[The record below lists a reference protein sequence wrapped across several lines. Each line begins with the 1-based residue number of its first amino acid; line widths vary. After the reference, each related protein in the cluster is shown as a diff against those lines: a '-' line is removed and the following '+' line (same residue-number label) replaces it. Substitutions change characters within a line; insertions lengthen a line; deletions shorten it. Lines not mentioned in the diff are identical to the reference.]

1 MVVTADVEAFE
12 PDHRV
17 AVARREPGGG
27 AADATEADDGE
38 VAALHGMHRR
48 RSLYC
53 RRMTELRPRPRECGI
68 EIGALPT
75 GSHNAITDVPGLRVG
90 HATIAEHCTGV
101 TVIMPDTLDSMF
113 RHPMAAGTAVL
124 NGAGELT
131 GSLTIREWGTL
142 ETAVVLTATMSVG
155 MAYQGVVEATLRAV
169 PDVVDDVVIPVI
181 GECDDSWLSDP
192 SVMAVQPRHVADAF
206 ADATGSLFDAGAIG
220 AGSGMTCLGWKGGIG
235 TSSRLV
241 DSHTL
246 GVVVMT
252 NFGALERLCVN
263 GSHIGRRFAELGRTG
278 EREAPEGS
286 CIVVIATDAPIL
298 PAQCERIARRAGLG
312 LARTGSVATH
322 GSGEIFLAFST
333 GCRFLRD
340 GRGRVTHDVLSDRD
354 LNGLFEAAVD
364 ATEEAVL
371 DSLFRA
377 TTTIGRHGRV
387 AEALPI
393 DELLE
398 LM

>member
-1 MVVTADVEAFE
+1 M
-12 PDHRV
+12 
-17 AVARREPGGG
+17 
-27 AADATEADDGE
+27 
-38 VAALHGMHRR
+38 MQQ
-48 RSLYC
+48 
-53 RRMTELRPRPRECGI
+53 RPRPRDSGI
-68 EIGALPT
+68 EIGTLPT
-75 GSHNAITDVPGLRVG
+75 GQFNAITDVHGLRVG
-90 HATIAEHCTGV
+90 HATITEHCTGV
-101 TVIMPDTLDSMF
+101 TAIVPDTLDSLF
-113 RHPMAAGTAVL
+113 HHPMAAGTAVL

-131 GSLTIREWGTL
+131 GSLTIGEWGTL
-142 ETAVVLTATMSVG
+142 ETPIVLTATMSVG
-155 MAYQGVVEATLRAV
+155 MAYQGVVEATLRDV
-169 PDVVDDVVIPVI
+169 PSVIDDVVIPVV

-192 SVMAVQPRHVADAF
+192 SAMAVRPHHVAEAF
-206 ADATGSLFDAGAIG
+206 AAASGGVFEAGAIG

-235 TSSRLV
+235 SASRLV
-241 DSHTL
+241 DGHTV
-246 GVVVMT
+246 GVLVMT

-263 GSHIGRRFAELGRTG
+263 GSPVGRRFADLGRSG

-298 PAQCERIARRAGLG
+298 PAQCQRIARRAGLG

-333 GCRFLRD
+333 GARLPRD
-340 GRGRVTHDVLSDRD
+340 GSGLVSRDVLSDRD
-354 LNGLFEAAVD
+354 LNGLFEATVD

-377 TTTIGRHGRV
+377 TTTTGRFGRV

-393 DELLE
+393 DELLD

>member
-1 MVVTADVEAFE
+1 MKQQ
-12 PDHRV
+12 
-17 AVARREPGGG
+17 
-27 AADATEADDGE
+27 
-38 VAALHGMHRR
+38 
-48 RSLYC
+48 
-53 RRMTELRPRPRECGI
+53 RPRPRDCGI
-68 EIGALPT
+68 EIGTLPT
-75 GSHNAITDVPGLRVG
+75 GEFNSITDVQGLRVG

-101 TVIMPDTLDSMF
+101 TAIVPDTLDSLF
-113 RHPMAAGTAVL
+113 QRPMAAGTAVL

-131 GSLTIREWGTL
+131 GSLTIGEWGTL
-142 ETAVVLTATMSVG
+142 ETPIVLTATMSVG
-155 MAYQGVVEATLRAV
+155 MAYQGVVEATLRDV
-169 PDVVDDVVIPVI
+169 PGVVDDVVIPVV

-192 SVMAVQPRHVADAF
+192 SAMAVRPHHVADAF
-206 ADATGSLFDAGAIG
+206 AAAASGAFEAGAIG
-220 AGSGMTCLGWKGGIG
+220 AGSGTTCLGWKGGIG
-235 TSSRLV
+235 TASRRV
-241 DSHTL
+241 DDHTI
-246 GVVVMT
+246 GVLVMT

-263 GSHIGRRFAELGRTG
+263 GSPVGRRFAELGRTG

-298 PAQCERIARRAGLG
+298 PAQCQRVARRAGLG

-322 GSGEIFLAFST
+322 GSGEIFVAFTTAS
-333 GCRFLRD
+333 RLPRD
-340 GRGRVTHDVLSDRD
+340 GRGRISRDVLSDRD

-377 TTTIGRHGRV
+377 TTTTGRFGRI

-393 DELLE
+393 DELLD

>member
-1 MVVTADVEAFE
+1 
-12 PDHRV
+12 
-17 AVARREPGGG
+17 
-27 AADATEADDGE
+27 
-38 VAALHGMHRR
+38 
-48 RSLYC
+48 
-53 RRMTELRPRPRECGI
+53 MTEPRPRPRDCGI
-68 EIGALPT
+68 EIGALPI
-75 GSHNAITDVPGLRVG
+75 GANNAITDVRGLRVG

-101 TVIMPDTLDSMF
+101 TAIVPDTLDSLF
-113 RHPMAAGTAVL
+113 HRPMAAGTAVL

-142 ETAVVLTATMSVG
+142 ETPVVLTATMSVG
-155 MAYQGVVEATLRAV
+155 MAYQGVVEATLREV
-169 PDVVDDVVIPVI
+169 PDAADDVVIPVI

-192 SVMAVQPRHVADAF
+192 SMMVVQPRHVAAAF
-206 ADATGSLFDAGAIG
+206 ADARDNVFDAGAIG

-235 TSSRLV
+235 TASRLA
-241 DSHTL
+241 DGHTL

-263 GSHIGRRFAELGRTG
+263 GSPVGKRFAALGRSG

-298 PAQCERIARRAGLG
+298 PAQCERVARRAGLG
-312 LARTGSVATH
+312 LARTGSVASH

-333 GCRFLRD
+333 GCRFERN
-340 GRGRVTHDVLSDRD
+340 GRGRVSHDVLSDRD

-377 TTTIGRHGRV
+377 TTTTGRHGRV

>member
-1 MVVTADVEAFE
+1 MMEQ
-12 PDHRV
+12 
-17 AVARREPGGG
+17 
-27 AADATEADDGE
+27 
-38 VAALHGMHRR
+38 
-48 RSLYC
+48 
-53 RRMTELRPRPRECGI
+53 RPRPRDCGI
-68 EIGALPT
+68 EIGTLPT
-75 GSHNAITDVPGLRVG
+75 GLHNAITDVTGLRVG

-101 TVIMPDTLDSMF
+101 TAIVPDTLASMF
-113 RHPMAAGTAVL
+113 HRPMAAGTSVL

-142 ETAVVLTATMSVG
+142 ETPVVLTATMSVG
-155 MAYQGVVEATLRAV
+155 MAYQGVVEAALREV
-169 PDVVDDVVIPVI
+169 PEIVDDVVAPVVA
-181 GECDDSWLSDP
+181 ECDDSWLSDP
-192 SVMAVQPRHVADAF
+192 SVMAVQPHHVTEAF
-206 ADATGSLFDAGAIG
+206 GGAVGGLFEAGAIG

-235 TSSRLV
+235 TASRLV
-241 DSHTL
+241 DGHTL
-246 GVVVMT
+246 GALAMT

-263 GSHIGRRFAELGRTG
+263 GSPVGRRFAELGRSG

-298 PAQCERIARRAGLG
+298 PAQCERVARRAGLG

-333 GCRFLRD
+333 GCRFERE
-340 GRGRVTHDVLSDRD
+340 GRGRVSHDVLSDRD
-354 LNGLFEAAVD
+354 LDALFLAAVN

-377 TTTIGRHGRV
+377 TTTTGRLGRV
-387 AEALPI
+387 AEAIPI
-393 DELLE
+393 DELLG

>member
-1 MVVTADVEAFE
+1 MTQ
-12 PDHRV
+12 
-17 AVARREPGGG
+17 ARSEQR
-27 AADATEADDGE
+27 
-38 VAALHGMHRR
+38 
-48 RSLYC
+48 
-53 RRMTELRPRPRECGI
+53 RPRDCGI
-68 EIGALPT
+68 VIGLLPT
-75 GSHNAITDVPGLRVG
+75 GRHNAITDVPGLRVG

-101 TVIMPDTLDSMF
+101 TAIVPDSLPAMF
-113 RHPMAAGTAVL
+113 HRPMAAGTAVL

-142 ETAVVLTATMSVG
+142 ETPVVLTATMSIG
-155 MAYQGVVEATLRAV
+155 LAYQGVVEATLREV
-169 PDVVDDVVIPVI
+169 PEAADDVVAPVV

-192 SVMAVQPRHVADAF
+192 SVMAVKPDHVGAALADAS
-206 ADATGSLFDAGAIG
+206 DGLFDCGAIG
-220 AGSGMTCLGWKGGIG
+220 AGAGMTCLGWKGGIG
-235 TSSRLV
+235 TASRAVDNFVVGALV
-241 DSHTL
+241 L
-246 GVVVMT
+246 T

-263 GSHIGRRFAELGRTG
+263 GSPVGQRFAELGRSG

-298 PAQCERIARRAGLG
+298 PAQCERVARRAGLG

-333 GCRFLRD
+333 TCRFARGGL
-340 GRGRVTHDVLSDRD
+340 GRVSHEVMSDRD
-354 LNGLFEAAVD
+354 LDPIFAAAVE

-371 DSLFRA
+371 DSMFRA
-377 TTTIGRHGRV
+377 TTTTGRLGRV

-393 DELLE
+393 DELLA

>member
-1 MVVTADVEAFE
+1 
-12 PDHRV
+12 
-17 AVARREPGGG
+17 
-27 AADATEADDGE
+27 
-38 VAALHGMHRR
+38 
-48 RSLYC
+48 
-53 RRMTELRPRPRECGI
+53 MTEHRPRPRDYGI
-68 EIGALPT
+68 DVGSLPT
-75 GSHNAITDVPGLRVG
+75 GEHNAITDVGGLRVG

-101 TVIMPDTLDSMF
+101 TAIVPDTLDSMF
-113 RHPMAAGTAVL
+113 RHPMASGTAVL

-142 ETAVVLTATMSVG
+142 ETPVVLTATMSVG
-155 MAYQGVVEATLRAV
+155 LAYQGVVEASLRDV
-169 PDVVDDVVIPVI
+169 PDVGDDVVIPVI

-192 SVMAVQPRHVADAF
+192 SVMAVQPHHVADAIRVAGGGPF
-206 ADATGSLFDAGAIG
+206 EAGAIG

-235 TSSRLV
+235 TASRLV
-241 DSHTL
+241 EGHVL
-246 GVVVMT
+246 GVLVMT

-263 GSHIGRRFAELGRTG
+263 GSPVGRRFAERGRSG

-298 PAQCERIARRAGLG
+298 PAQCERVARRAGLG

-333 GCRFLRD
+333 GCRFERD
-340 GRGRVTHDVLSDRD
+340 RRGRVIHDVLSDHD
-354 LNGLFEAAVD
+354 LNALFVAAVD

-377 TTTIGRHGRV
+377 TTTTGRLGRV

-393 DELLE
+393 DELLG